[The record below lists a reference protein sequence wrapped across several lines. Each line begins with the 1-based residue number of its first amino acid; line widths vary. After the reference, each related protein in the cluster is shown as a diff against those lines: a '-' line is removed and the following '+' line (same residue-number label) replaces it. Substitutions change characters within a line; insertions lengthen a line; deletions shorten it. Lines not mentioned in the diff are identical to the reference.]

1 MHYKYESRRA
11 KLIKRLEWH
20 VTVERLKVLS
30 HTNLAIPM
38 VMKLDEEEEEAL
50 SAGLQTLPTEVEA
63 QVAPAEVEAQA
74 LDEQA
79 PPAEVEAPKADDDFL
94 QLLGRRPFVIF

>member
-1 MHYKYESRRA
+1 M
-11 KLIKRLEWH
+11 
-20 VTVERLKVLS
+20 TVERLKALS

-38 VMKLDEEEEEAL
+38 VMKLDEEEEEAP
-50 SAGLQTLPTEVEA
+50 STGLQALSTEGEALVAPAEVEVQA
-63 QVAPAEVEAQA
+63 LDVQVAPAEVEVQA
-74 LDEQA
+74 LDVQA